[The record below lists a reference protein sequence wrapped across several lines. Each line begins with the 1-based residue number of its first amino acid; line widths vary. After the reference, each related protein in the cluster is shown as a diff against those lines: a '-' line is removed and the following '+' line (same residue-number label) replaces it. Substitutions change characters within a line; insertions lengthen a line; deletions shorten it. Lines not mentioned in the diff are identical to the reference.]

1 MSIVP
6 TNNEVAE
13 VTKDGPNEGPL
24 SLLSECVRT
33 NTQILVNCRNNRK
46 ILGRVKAFDRHCN
59 LLLTDVREIWTEAV
73 KTNSSQKKKSS
84 NRFINKDRF
93 ISKLFVRGDSVI
105 LILKSPN

>member
-1 MSIVP
+1 M
-6 TNNEVAE
+6 AE
-13 VTKDGPNEGPL
+13 GSNTDSQTIKKDNPSEGPL
-24 SLLSECVRT
+24 SLLTECVKT

-59 LLLTDVREIWTEAV
+59 LLLTDAREIWTESV
-73 KTNSSQKKKSS
+73 KSDKKGSTKYV
-84 NRFINKDRF
+84 NKDRF

>member
-1 MSIVP
+1 MTEEFNIESQ
-6 TNNEVAE
+6 T
-13 VTKDGPNEGPL
+13 TKKDNPNEGPL
-24 SLLSECVRT
+24 SILTECVKT

-59 LLLTDVREIWTEAV
+59 LLLTDAREIWTESV
-73 KTNSSQKKKSS
+73 KTGKKGSAKY
-84 NRFINKDRF
+84 INKDRF